1 MIEQKVSE
9 RFKRALQDLKEVA
22 QSGGL
27 VQDDTPKKRF
37 DTVLAL
43 VGKIMKIG
51 IQEGKLS
58 EDEVRSHIRTVLEP
72 VAAQAD
78 EIEKQQTIFDMIS
91 IILRHLKARKINEKS
106 HEQSF
111 EFHDLEQLK
120 SNPVFPHDKTMNN
133 LMYNTIWNKY
143 FECTEQQRRSITR
156 SDEEFCMMIRSTI
169 TVLSGFGNNEQE
181 AFGNILNLE
190 IPRMPRG
197 NELLWDPRGDPMPK
211 TPEGF
216 DEVNERLDYLLGITF
231 TELHKLYPQI
241 HKKIMEY
248 FEMIEQKGQP
258 ATMVLNTSDQKIK
271 TLPSLYYRCK
281 EIDDF
286 TEFDDLMLPLIIDAT
301 IIQRLTEKDS
311 FVNRNKRE
319 SIRKDLLAKINKNL
333 EDK

>member
-1 MIEQKVSE
+1 MVEQKVSE

-27 VQDDTPKKRF
+27 VQDDTPKKIF

-78 EIEKQQTIFDMIS
+78 EIEKHQTIFDMIS
-91 IILRHLKARKINEKS
+91 IILGQLKARKINEKS
-106 HEQSF
+106 HEDI
-111 EFHDLEQLK
+111 EFPDREQLK

-133 LMYNTIWNKY
+133 LMYNTMCNKY

-156 SDEEFCMMIRSTI
+156 SDEEFCMIIRSAI

-197 NELLWDPRGDPMPK
+197 NESLWDPRGDPMPE

-248 FEMIEQKGQP
+248 FEMIKQKGQP
-258 ATMVLNTSDQKIK
+258 AKMVLNTSHQKIK

-319 SIRKDLLAKINKNL
+319 SIRKDLLAKINQRL